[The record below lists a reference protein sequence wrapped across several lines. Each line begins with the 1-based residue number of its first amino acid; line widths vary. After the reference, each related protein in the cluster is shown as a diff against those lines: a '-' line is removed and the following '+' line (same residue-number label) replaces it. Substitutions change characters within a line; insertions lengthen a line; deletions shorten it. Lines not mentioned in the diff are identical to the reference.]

1 MNQIAEPSRNTPVD
15 DPQGVF
21 DRVSAGATHLVDGA
35 LDA

>member
-1 MNQIAEPSRNTPVD
+1 MSRIVEPSRDTPVD